1 MCPTERD
8 ICVGELLRRL
18 APTLSDFE
26 RRYGDRL
33 REAAGE
39 GARDRLCRLASLL
52 RERMEGDWAL
62 STARVVGFGVY
73 NLADLIKMSRG
84 VSRTGADGVCAYL
97 CEPVDSEASY
107 VILAPC
113 CRFVPL
119 AGDEGLT
126 VVAASQISRSVRRLF
141 DDSTVVML
149 R

>member
-1 MCPTERD
+1 MCPTDSD
-8 ICVGELLRRL
+8 ICIGELLRRL

-26 RRYGDRL
+26 RKYGERL
-33 REAAGE
+33 RESAGE
-39 GARDRLCRLASLL
+39 GARDRLCRLAGLL
-52 RERMEGDWAL
+52 KERMEGDWTL

-73 NLADLIKMSRG
+73 NLADLVKMSRG
-84 VSRTGADGVCAYL
+84 VLRAGADGVCAYL
-97 CEPVDSEASY
+97 CEPADSEASY

-126 VVAASQISRSVRRLF
+126 VAAASQVNRSVRRLF

>member
-26 RRYGDRL
+26 RKYGDRL

-113 CRFVPL
+113 CRFAPL